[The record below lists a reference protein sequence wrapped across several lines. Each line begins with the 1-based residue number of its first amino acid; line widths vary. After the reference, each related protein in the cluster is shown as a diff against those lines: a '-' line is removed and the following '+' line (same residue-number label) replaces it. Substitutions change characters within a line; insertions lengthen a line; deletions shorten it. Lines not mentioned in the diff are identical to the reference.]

1 MIRAVTMALV
11 AMTLPACASTDKV
24 LSKAPKGEF
33 YSESPAAEVAY
44 CLANKNNSTP
54 MPRADGGTLI
64 AIKNTYGAVG
74 TAFTVYPNGEGSR
87 IVYHHQFGPF
97 GVIWKQCVG
106 RNAIDI

>member
-1 MIRAVTMALV
+1 MMRAAII
-11 AMTLPACASTDKV
+11 AMTALALPACASTDKV

-74 TAFTVYPNGEGSR
+74 TAFTVYPDGEGSR
-87 IVYHHQFGPF
+87 IVYHHRFGPF
-97 GVIWKQCVG
+97 GVIWKQCIG
-106 RNAIDI
+106 GSALDA